1 MSPDGKPLL
10 NDLEIKIL
18 KKRSDSLLNAGDV
31 LQPAWIRRA
40 VQTSDGLDRFLLDY
54 GFTVLPRIGFFF
66 WVVFLIQKAF

>member
-10 NDLEIKIL
+10 NDLEIEIL

-40 VQTSDGLDRFLLDY
+40 IQTSDGLDRFLLDY
-54 GFTVLPRIGFFF
+54 GFDFLFRCAFVSWL
-66 WVVFLIQKAF
+66 VFIIQKTI